1 MSQRGWGG
9 PSIREGSH
17 PPPYMSIQHDLKE
30 CHAILDEIAELTQR
44 TSSLAYRMEAIRRAL
59 GRRPKRHE

>member
-1 MSQRGWGG
+1 MSKRGWGG

-30 CHAILDEIAELTQR
+30 CHAILDEIAGDDSNTAEC
-44 TSSLAYRMEAIRRAL
+44 AL
-59 GRRPKRHE
+59 SCVSM